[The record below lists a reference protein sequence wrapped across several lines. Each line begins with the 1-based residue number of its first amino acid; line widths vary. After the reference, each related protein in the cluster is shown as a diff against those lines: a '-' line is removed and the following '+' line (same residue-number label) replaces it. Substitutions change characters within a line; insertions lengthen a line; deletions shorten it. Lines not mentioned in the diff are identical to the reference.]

1 MTAFNRLEVAAGI
14 SIFDQL
20 APKFIAMAAFLCLDA
35 STMVTHSET
44 TNNPHEGLSDVL
56 TKWFA
61 GKSPLPTTLQVLLE
75 ILRDIKLGELAQEIE
90 DFFNINRTPTTPP
103 SLYLVCYFIVFST
116 TLIYSLVT
124 LFVLV

>member
-14 SIFDQL
+14 SIIDQL

-61 GKSPLPTTLQVLLE
+61 GKSPLPTTWQVLLE
-75 ILRDIKLGELAQEIE
+75 DSCLQ
-90 DFFNINRTPTTPP
+90 TT
-103 SLYLVCYFIVFST
+103 
-116 TLIYSLVT
+116 
-124 LFVLV
+124 